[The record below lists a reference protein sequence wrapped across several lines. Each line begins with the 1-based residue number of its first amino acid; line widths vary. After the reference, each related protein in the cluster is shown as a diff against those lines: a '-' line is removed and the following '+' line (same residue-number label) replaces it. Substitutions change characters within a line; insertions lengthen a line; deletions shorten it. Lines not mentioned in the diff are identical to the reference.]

1 MNSLPAEPPPGT
13 PAAIARRNRVVG
25 FSIALAVALVATHW
39 PKLEF
44 GSADSPVDKLAH
56 AIGYGGLTALCL
68 LAFPRR
74 TPWAIG
80 LAMAA
85 LGVADELTQAIPGLN
100 RSCDAADWAADLIGI
115 SVALSYFAALRPVGT
130 GAARLLGQRR
140 RIAADLLLARPV
152 NWLHLATAGVL
163 GAAVGVPLAILVDS
177 WFVRKGPQPMQYG
190 LIGGILGATVAVHA
204 LWEAGVRARL
214 RRAAGEQPCLA
225 CGAPVERGGSPAR
238 GCARCGRVPTD
249 VDWSPVAMLGGNQEI
264 LACVMPALHSFAVL
278 VIVSTAS
285 IALVTWLR
293 LRSPAVMAMDTWYRT
308 LPADARILA
317 DLALVAY
324 LGAWALGRCR
334 RRIAVLVDRC
344 GDACLGCGYDLR
356 ATSPGSTIGTCHECG
371 GGFVRTGAG
380 VP

>member
-1 MNSLPAEPPPGT
+1 VTGAPAIASPAT
-13 PAAIARRNRVVG
+13 PAALARRNRIVG
-25 FSIALAVALVATHW
+25 FSIALAFALLATHW

-44 GSADSPVDKLAH
+44 GSVDSPVDKLAH

-68 LAFPRR
+68 LAFPGRPAW
-74 TPWAIG
+74 TIG

-85 LGVADELTQAIPGLN
+85 LGVVDELTQAIPGLN
-100 RSCDAADWAADLIGI
+100 RACDPADWAADLMGI
-115 SVALSYFAALRPVGT
+115 TIALAYFAALRPVGA
-130 GAARLLGQRR
+130 GAARLLDRRR
-140 RIAADLLLARPV
+140 RIAADLLLARAT
-152 NWLHLATAGVL
+152 NWLHLATAAVL

-204 LWEAGVRARL
+204 LWEAGVRFRL
-214 RRAAGEQPCLA
+214 RRAAEDRPCLG
-225 CGAPVERGGSPAR
+225 CGAPVADRAHACP
-238 GCARCGRVPTD
+238 RCGRMPTD
-249 VDWSPVAMLGGNQEI
+249 VDWSPVSMLGGNQE
-264 LACVMPALHSFAVL
+264 LRVCVMPVLHSLAAL

-285 IALVTWLR
+285 IALVTLLR
-293 LRSPAVMAMDTWYRT
+293 LRVPAIMAMDTWYRT

-344 GDACLGCGYDLR
+344 GDICLGCGYDLR
-356 ATSPGSTIGTCHECG
+356 ATAPGATSGACHECG
-371 GGFVRTGAG
+371 GGFVRVAPPAG
-380 VP
+380 

>member
-1 MNSLPAEPPPGT
+1 MIAPPAEPPRGT
-13 PAAIARRNRVVG
+13 PAAVARRNRVVG

-44 GSADSPVDKLAH
+44 GSVDSPVDKLAH

-74 TPWAIG
+74 SPWGIG

-85 LGVADELTQAIPGLN
+85 LGAVDELTQAIPGLN
-100 RSCDAADWAADLIGI
+100 RSCDSADWAADLIGI
-115 SVALSYFAALRPVGT
+115 SIALSYFAALRPVGG

-140 RIAADLLLARPV
+140 RIAADLLLARPT

-214 RRAAGEQPCLA
+214 RRAADERPCLG
-225 CGAPVERGGSPAR
+225 CGAPRADPGHA
-238 GCARCGRVPTD
+238 CARCGRTPSD
-249 VDWSPVAMLGGNQEI
+249 IDWSPVAMLGGNQEL
-264 LACVMPALHSFAVL
+264 LACVMPALHSLAAL

-285 IALVTWLR
+285 IALVTFLR

-324 LGAWALGRCR
+324 LGAWALWRCR

-344 GDACLGCGYDLR
+344 GDTCLGCGYDLR
-356 ATSPGSTIGTCHECG
+356 ATSPGSATGTCHECG
-371 GGFVRTGAG
+371 GGFVRTG
-380 VP
+380 VPVA

>member
-1 MNSLPAEPPPGT
+1 MTAASAVAPPGT
-13 PAAIARRNRVVG
+13 PAAVARRNRVVG
-25 FSIALAVALVATHW
+25 FSIALAVALLATHW

-74 TPWAIG
+74 SPWAIA
-80 LAMAA
+80 LAMAG
-85 LGVADELTQAIPGLN
+85 LGVVDELTQAIPGLN
-100 RSCDAADWAADLIGI
+100 RSCDPADWASDLIGI
-115 SVALSYFAALRPVGT
+115 TVALSYFVALRPVGS

-140 RIAADLLLARPV
+140 RVAADLLLARPT

-177 WFVRKGPQPMQYG
+177 WFVRKGPQPLQYG
-190 LIGGILGATVAVHA
+190 LIGGILGATVAGHA
-204 LWEAGVRARL
+204 LWEAGVRSRL
-214 RRAAGEQPCLA
+214 RRAADERPCLG
-225 CGAPVERGGSPAR
+225 CGAPCADRGRP
-238 GCARCGRVPTD
+238 CARCGRSPSD
-249 VDWSPVAMLGGNQEI
+249 VDWSPVAMLGGNQEL
-264 LACVMPALHSFAVL
+264 LACVMPALHALAVL

-308 LPADARILA
+308 LPPDARILA

-334 RRIAVLVDRC
+334 RRIAALVDRC
-344 GDACLGCGYDLR
+344 GDTCLGCGYDLR
-356 ATSPGSTIGTCHECG
+356 ATSPGSTTGTCHECG
-371 GGFVRTGAG
+371 GGFVRTGVRAA
-380 VP
+380 